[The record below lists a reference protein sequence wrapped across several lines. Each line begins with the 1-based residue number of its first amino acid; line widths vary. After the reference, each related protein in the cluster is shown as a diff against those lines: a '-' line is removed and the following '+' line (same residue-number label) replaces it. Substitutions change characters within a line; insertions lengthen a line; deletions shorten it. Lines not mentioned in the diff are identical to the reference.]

1 MELAQRKSR
10 LAVGAALAFLPIVV
24 WIVLPVAVVLKLA
37 LLLHMDERLL
47 EAYCFLLGAI
57 LELAAVYF
65 FRRAR
70 WRRPW
75 DGLSVCAVIT
85 GAFSICAIVV
95 FWGAIAAVTMHGW

>member
-1 MELAQRKSR
+1 MELAQRKAR

-37 LLLHMDERLL
+37 LFLRLDERLL

-65 FRRAR
+65 FQRAR
-70 WRRPW
+70 RLPW
-75 DGLSVCAVIT
+75 DWLSVCAVIT
-85 GAFSICAIVV
+85 GAFSICATIV